1 MNNRVLVAMSGG
13 VDSSVAALLLQRQ
26 GYQVVGVT
34 MQLWHDKGASKS
46 CCSHTDINDARLVAD
61 RLGIPHYVFDYEKD
75 FKTTVVDYFAAEYR
89 QGRTPN
95 PCVMC
100 NSRLKFSHLIQKA
113 DAIGASW
120 VATGHYAGIVHD
132 SNGLACLVQAKDNN
146 KDQSYFLFNLR
157 NDYLA
162 RLKFPLHQLTKDQVR
177 ALAREQNLI
186 NADKAES
193 QDICFVGGKDYRE
206 FIEKNY
212 QSVGKA
218 GQLKTADG
226 QVVGQHTGIHRYTVG
241 QRKGLGVALGKR
253 QYVTAID
260 AHTGEVTLGDYD
272 DLVDNSFTIDTV
284 RWLDETIGEGLEVMS
299 RYRGPRLKCR
309 VEKKSSGDRW
319 QVTTQGRVL
328 ASPGQAAVFYR
339 GEQVIGG
346 GLIVAS

>member
-13 VDSSVAALLLQRQ
+13 VDSSVAALLLKKQ

-75 FKTTVVDYFAAEYR
+75 FKTTVVDYFADEYQR
-89 QGRTPN
+89 GRTPN

-100 NSRLKFSHLIQKA
+100 NSRLKFSHLIEKA

-120 VATGHYAGIVHD
+120 LATGHYAGIVRD
-132 SNGLACLVQAKDNN
+132 CDGQVCLVQAKDNN

-177 ALAREQNLI
+177 ALAREQGLV
-186 NADKAES
+186 NADKDES
-193 QDICFVGGKDYRE
+193 QDICFVGGKDYRD

-212 QSVGKA
+212 QKGGRA
-218 GQLKTADG
+218 GRLKTVDG

-253 QYVTAID
+253 QYVTAIN
-260 AHTGEVTLGDYD
+260 ARTGEVTLGDYD
-272 DLVDNSFTIDTV
+272 DLVDNIFTIDTV
-284 RWLDETIGEGLEVMS
+284 RWLNKKVDEGLEVMS
-299 RYRGPRLKCR
+299 RYRAPRLKCR

-319 QVTTQGRVL
+319 QVTTQGKVL

-339 GEQVIGG
+339 GEQVVGG
-346 GLIVAS
+346 GLIVAN

>member
-61 RLGIPHYVFDYEKD
+61 RLAIPHYVFDYEKD
-75 FKTTVVDYFAAEYR
+75 FKTTVVDYFVDEYQR
-89 QGRTPN
+89 GKTPN

-120 VATGHYAGIVHD
+120 VATGHYAGVIQD
-132 SNGLACLVQAKDNN
+132 SKGLPCLMQAKDLN

-162 RLKFPLHQLTKDQVR
+162 RIKFPLYQLTKDQVR
-177 ALAREQNLI
+177 TIAREQGLA
-186 NADKAES
+186 NADKVES
-193 QDICFVGGKDYRE
+193 QDICFVGGKDYRQ

-212 QSVGKA
+212 QNASRTGY
-218 GQLKTADG
+218 LKTTDG
-226 QVVGQHTGIHRYTVG
+226 QVIGRHTGIHRYTVG

-260 AHTGEVTLGDYD
+260 ANSGEVTVGDHD
-272 DLVDNSFTIDTV
+272 DLINNSFTIDAV
-284 RWLDETIGEGLEVMS
+284 RWLHEPLGEKLEVMS
-299 RYRGPRLKCR
+299 RYRAPRLNCR
-309 VEKKSSGDRW
+309 VEQKSSSDRW
-319 QVTTQGRVL
+319 QVVTDGKVL

-339 GEQVIGG
+339 GQQLIGG